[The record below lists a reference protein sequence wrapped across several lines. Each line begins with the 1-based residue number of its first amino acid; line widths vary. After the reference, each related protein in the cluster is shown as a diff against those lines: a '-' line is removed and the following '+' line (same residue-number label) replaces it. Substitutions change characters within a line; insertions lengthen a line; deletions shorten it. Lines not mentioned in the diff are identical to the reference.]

1 MNFIPRQTHHMDTTL
16 TLLFSPIVLAFV
28 IGALPVLVSILVVRG
43 LSRLI
48 GRHSHTTQ

>member
-1 MNFIPRQTHHMDTTL
+1 MNNITQQTDHMDTVL

-28 IGALPVLVSILVVRG
+28 IGALPVLVPILVVRG

-48 GRHSHTTQ
+48 GGHSHTTE

>member
-1 MNFIPRQTHHMDTTL
+1 MNITAQQNSHMDNAL

-28 IGALPVLVSILVVRG
+28 IGALPVLVPILIVRG

-48 GRHSHTTQ
+48 GRHSHPNQ